1 MRMIVLIV
9 IFRIISVV
17 QILLHAA
24 IPIKTGTPNPAV
36 HLDLQ
41 KKNSE
46 ASKGY
51 INLKWLI

>member
-1 MRMIVLIV
+1 MRMIALIV

-41 KKNSE
+41 KKIS
-46 ASKGY
+46 AVHGCY
-51 INLKWLI
+51 IY

>member
-1 MRMIVLIV
+1 MREIALIV

-36 HLDLQ
+36 HLGPQ
-41 KKNSE
+41 KKNSATSE
-46 ASKGY
+46 R
-51 INLKWLI
+51 